1 MRHERE
7 PLLIAATGERTDVA
21 TSTRVDADVAPAAVA
36 GEARTGRRAR
46 RALQASAAAAFCALV
61 AYAGNRELGGGNVT
75 AAFGALVAYAGNR
88 GLGEEN
94 VTAREYGKSIFTL
107 RWDSTNGFRV
117 DGIQGYPEGSL
128 PVDARGLLEKTI
140 EKYYPS
146 RLAPGSDPFEV
157 LYEIDD
163 APHTQCSSQNY
174 AKTHCHFEKWQ
185 PIFAFGSS
193 PRNNATLPT
202 MRSATLLSLIPC
214 ISPAETLGS
223 SPTIDVTKDTEPRC
237 EFLEY
242 KKKMKDMSGCDGGAS
257 DLRAYKDCNAY
268 GLFNINAMQNK
279 SEYEWDSLIDKAV
292 WRGSDF
298 MFLMGG
304 NQAWPN
310 GKPDGKLFF
319 TEILNAQ
326 DRRAKMESL
335 VASDR
340 ISPRFRAVLMSKLRP
355 DIIDAKF
362 FQSTLAGPVP
372 LRARARN
379 DPLDTDTSEHIE
391 QDTLGKYRYQLD
403 LGGGGGTTWTGTIPK
418 LAMPG
423 VLLHHETSMKD
434 SYFDALEPYKHYL
447 PLKEDL
453 SNFDELIQFVKD
465 NPQKAK
471 EISAAAS
478 EWVRKFRKLGNL
490 LRHNYW
496 TVARPL
502 ATVLG
507 MDPIPFHVAHPKLRG
522 LAERF

>member
-21 TSTRVDADVAPAAVA
+21 TSSMRVDADVAPTAVA
-36 GEARTGRRAR
+36 GEAWTGRRAR
-46 RALQASAAAAFCALV
+46 RALAASAAAAFCALV
-61 AYAGNRELGGGNVT
+61 TYARGARELGGKDVT
-75 AAFGALVAYAGNR
+75 V
-88 GLGEEN
+88 
-94 VTAREYGKSIFTL
+94 REYGNTIFTL
-107 RWDSTNGFRV
+107 HWDSTNGFQV
-117 DGIQGYPEGSL
+117 DGIQGHEGL
-128 PVDARGLLEKTI
+128 RQVDVRELLEKTI

-146 RLAPGSDPFEV
+146 RLAPGSAPFEV

-163 APHTQCSSQNY
+163 APHTKCGSHKY

-202 MRSATLLSLIPC
+202 VHSATLLSLIPC

-242 KKKMKDMSGCDGGAS
+242 KKKMEDMSGCDGGAS
-257 DLRAYKDCNAY
+257 GSKEYGSCNAY
-268 GLFNINAMQNK
+268 GLFDIEAMQNK
-279 SEYEWDSLIDKAV
+279 NQYEWDSLIDKAI

-298 MFLMGG
+298 MFLNGAG
-304 NQAWPN
+304 QAWPN
-310 GKPDGKLFF
+310 GKPDGKSFF
-319 TEILNAQ
+319 TEILNARN
-326 DRRAKMESL
+326 RRAKMESL

-362 FQSTLAGPVP
+362 FQSTLAGNIP

-391 QDTLGKYRYQLD
+391 QGTLGKYRYQLD
-403 LGGGGGTTWTGTIPK
+403 LGGGGGTTWTGTISK

-434 SYFDALEPYKHYL
+434 SYFDTLEPYKHYL

-478 EWVRKFRKLGNL
+478 EWVRNFRKLGNL

-496 TVARPL
+496 AVASPL
-502 ATVLG
+502 STVLG
-507 MDPIPFHVAHPKLRG
+507 MDPIRFHVAHPKL
-522 LAERF
+522 